1 MDSFLGALDQI
12 IANFVGEPDDARVKR
27 FGAKNIDTHD
37 ANGAPRLA
45 APDQPSEPRVTAPT
59 PLNLGFL
66 LSQVQGLRS
75 EANGALVNDNT
86 NSFYNQTKNRVDKF
100 MEAQLGSIKEFE
112 KKAAEFVE
120 KAGKWYNRVANWAA
134 ETLGP
139 YMPYIGFAIAA
150 VATVATGGAAWPM
163 LALAGVGLA
172 NSVLKK
178 FDIDAV
184 AGVSAAIKSTGKV
197 VSEKGANALADT
209 VAAVMGLL
217 LADPNPMAK
226 LCGSIAKACGAS
238 KATVDRVE
246 FWGQIIGMAVVV
258 VGHLALTWGGTA
270 VNAITKLA
278 SNASSFAG
286 SVASNVTSTV
296 AEGLKKFVD
305 SVQSIVAELMQ
316 FLRESM
322 SRLNELSAVFKD
334 AMQALKDTAS
344 GALKG
349 TMTTTRNAAVKL
361 QPKLDVGAKIA
372 QSASNGTNGMIG
384 GGNGWRDYELGRAQY
399 GIDVASADRRQTEQ
413 LLGITRDQMHDMD
426 DGTKLSLEKVA
437 QNLKAN
443 ADMIRN
449 YSSEIGNQ
457 AAIQIE
463 QMSA

>member
-1 MDSFLGALDQI
+1 
-12 IANFVGEPDDARVKR
+12 
-27 FGAKNIDTHD
+27 
-37 ANGAPRLA
+37 
-45 APDQPSEPRVTAPT
+45 
-59 PLNLGFL
+59 
-66 LSQVQGLRS
+66 
-75 EANGALVNDNT
+75 
-86 NSFYNQTKNRVDKF
+86 
-100 MEAQLGSIKEFE
+100 
-112 KKAAEFVE
+112 
-120 KAGKWYNRVANWAA
+120 
-134 ETLGP
+134 
-139 YMPYIGFAIAA
+139 
-150 VATVATGGAAWPM
+150 
-163 LALAGVGLA
+163 
-172 NSVLKK
+172 
-178 FDIDAV
+178 
-184 AGVSAAIKSTGKV
+184 
-197 VSEKGANALADT
+197 
-209 VAAVMGLL
+209 
-217 LADPNPMAK
+217 
-226 LCGSIAKACGAS
+226 
-238 KATVDRVE
+238 
-246 FWGQIIGMAVVV
+246 MAVVV

-349 TMTTTRNAAVKL
+349 TVTTTRNAAVKL